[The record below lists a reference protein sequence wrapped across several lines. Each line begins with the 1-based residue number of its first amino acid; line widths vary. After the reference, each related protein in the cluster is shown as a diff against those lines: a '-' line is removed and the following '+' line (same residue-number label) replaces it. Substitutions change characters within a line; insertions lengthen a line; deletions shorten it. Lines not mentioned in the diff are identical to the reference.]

1 MAANKYIALVTGK
14 LKEIL
19 GTVTSTGVANAD
31 EIIALD
37 ATGKIDPS
45 LLPAGFGAEVVAA
58 VTSEN
63 LIAGEFVNM
72 YLNGGV
78 ATLRKADA
86 TDTTKP
92 AYGFVIAGST
102 SPAINTMYILG
113 VQNDFVSGLTIG
125 TTYFLDST
133 AGGITSTPLSTVGN
147 LNQEIGIAITATSI
161 LTLNSESSTVEL
173 A

>member
-1 MAANKYIALVTGK
+1 MAANKYIALVAGK

-45 LLPAGFGAEVVAA
+45 LLPAGFGAEVVSA

-63 LIAGEFVNM
+63 LISGEFVNM

-102 SPAINTMYILG
+102 SPSINTMYILG
-113 VQNDFVSGLTIG
+113 VQNDYVSGLTIG
-125 TTYFLDST
+125 TRYFLDST
-133 AGGITSTPLSTVGN
+133 AGGITSTPLSTTGN

-161 LTLNSESSTVEL
+161 LTLNSESSTVEIC
-173 A
+173 